1 MPVNFPPGSPNNLS
15 VTPVPVQVF
24 TPNPAPAATPAC
36 RIFNAGSSVVY
47 VGGPNVSPVS
57 GFPILPGNRPI
68 DLQNVNVNV
77 YMCSGASVVAATG
90 TISAATA
97 AGNNSWTVATLNPG
111 GVGGF
116 IRLGNGTGVEYL
128 QIATQTGAGTPWT
141 ITTTTNSLYD
151 HAASATVATVT
162 ALPVPVSVQAGA

>member
-1 MPVNFPPGSPNNLS
+1 MPINFPPGSPNNLS

-24 TPNPAPAATPAC
+24 TPNPSAQASI

-47 VGGPNVSPVS
+47 VGGANVSPLS
-57 GFPILPGNRPI
+57 GFPVLPGNRPV

-77 YMCSGASVVAATG
+77 FMCSGASVVAATG

-111 GVGGF
+111 GVGGY
-116 IRLGNGTGVEYL
+116 IRLGNLPGAEYL
-128 QIATQTGAGTPWT
+128 QIATTTGAVSPWT

-151 HAASATVATVT
+151 HAASATVATLT